1 MQHALTRTLT
11 LGSLLSFALVACS
24 GDSGNEDDT
33 SGASASI
40 TVSTSITASGATE
53 ATGTSVTA
61 TGSGSTS
68 TTGPEKFDL
77 GDDTI
82 PGCSGDGACNLLD
95 ILFVIDNSGTMG
107 EEQGNLAANFP
118 LLVER
123 LGELKDSKGK
133 LISADINMMVTT
145 TDMGHPACA
154 VFQKE
159 DYTPAKGGPINTPCT
174 SRLER
179 FTSLDGK
186 KSIPDV
192 CTSAC
197 PAPVA
202 PDGPYIHYKVNG
214 ASNVAGDDIAGALSC
229 IGLQGIDG
237 CGYEAQLESMMQAL
251 NPGADW
257 NKGAS
262 PFLRD
267 GAVLAIVMV
276 TDEAD
281 CSVLAP
287 AGYDYF
293 DDGNAD
299 NPTFN
304 QYWSTDPKDS
314 KRKVTSAV
322 CWNGGVNCVDG
333 DNDGVYE
340 NCTSSDKGVLH
351 PSTDRYI
358 KFLRDV
364 LIVDQSKEV
373 IMLGILG
380 IPLVTAHN
388 EKPPYEPIAGGVK
401 DLVYRQWKDGAY
413 PGGDILPGDTGTAA
427 SKQFEF
433 GIGPGCTGQDGQGN
447 FTGQAIPP
455 VRIKEVCESLNSQD
469 RIRCCMESICDDD
482 FSPAIECLSG
492 LLQETFAPTG

>member
-1 MQHALTRTLT
+1 MRQTLTRSLP
-11 LGSLLSFALVACS
+11 LGLLVSFALAACS
-24 GDSGNEDDT
+24 GDSGNEDDST
-33 SGASASI
+33 SASASV
-40 TVSTSITASGATE
+40 TVTASITA
-53 ATGTSVTA
+53 TGTTTMGTTSVT
-61 TGSGSTS
+61 GGSTS
-68 TTGPEKFDL
+68 STTAEKFDL

-95 ILFVIDNSGTMG
+95 ILFVIDNSGSMG
-107 EEQGNLAANFP
+107 EEQSNLAANFP

-145 TDMGHPACA
+145 SDMGHPACA
-154 VFQKE
+154 PFNKP
-159 DYTPAKGGPINTPCT
+159 DYSAAKGAPQNIPC
-174 SRLER
+174 SSQLDR

-186 KSIPDV
+186 KSIPEV
-192 CTSAC
+192 CTNAC
-197 PAPVA
+197 PNGVA
-202 PDGPYIHYKVNG
+202 PMGPYIHYKVNG
-214 ASNVAGDDIAGALSC
+214 ASNVAGDDISGALSC

-251 NPGADW
+251 NPSAEW

-267 GAVLAIVMV
+267 GAVLAVVIV

-293 DDGNAD
+293 DDKNAD
-299 NPTFN
+299 NPGFN
-304 QYWSTDPKDS
+304 QYWATDPKDQ
-314 KRKVTSAV
+314 KKKVTSSV
-322 CWNGGVNCVDG
+322 CWNGGVNCIDG

-340 NCTSSDKGVLH
+340 NCSSSDKGVLH
-351 PSTDRYI
+351 PTTDRYI

-364 LIVDQSKEV
+364 LLVSEKKEV
-373 IMLGILG
+373 LMLGILG
-380 IPLVTAHN
+380 IPIVTAHN
-388 EKPPYEPIAGGVK
+388 DKPPYEPTAGGVK

-413 PGGDILPGDTGTAA
+413 PAGDILPGDSGTAA

-433 GIGPGCTGQDGQGN
+433 GIGPGCTGQDMQGN

-455 VRIKEVCESLNSQD
+455 VRIKEVCESLNAQD